1 MSKEEI
7 FNKIADMVADQFDVD
22 RSKITGYLNFKNDL
36 DADSIDFVEFVL
48 DLEDTF
54 NAEISDEDA
63 EKLNTINEAVDY
75 ILKNQ
80 NTEKDD
86 KNN

>member
-1 MSKEEI
+1 MNKEEA
-7 FNKIADMVADQFDVD
+7 FNKIADMVADQFNID
-22 RSKITGYLNFKNDL
+22 RSKITGDLNFKNDL

-63 EKLNTINEAVDY
+63 EKLNTINEAVDFV
-75 ILKNQ
+75 IKHQ
-80 NTEKDD
+80 
-86 KNN
+86 